1 MIWGGKQPS
10 SSSWLNTLVLCVL
23 EKVQERFT
31 IEMLLFFN
39 FFNDFILII
48 DIIWVIFFYFFVKL
62 ATLM

>member
-10 SSSWLNTLVLCVL
+10 SFSWLNTLVLCVL

-48 DIIWVIFFYFFVKL
+48 DIIWVIFFISL
-62 ATLM
+62 LN